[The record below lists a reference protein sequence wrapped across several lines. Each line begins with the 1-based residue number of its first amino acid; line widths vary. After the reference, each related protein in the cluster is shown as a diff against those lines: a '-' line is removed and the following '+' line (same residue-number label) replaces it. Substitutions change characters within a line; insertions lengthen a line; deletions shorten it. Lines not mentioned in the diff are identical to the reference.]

1 MEDLPQEVFNSSKN
15 VEFPNNKTGEITAGA
30 YHVSITETVSDF
42 QQKSARALLTIND
55 DILGLF
61 WKNQVF
67 FLFDSDK
74 KEEIGRMPA
83 PSTADLV
90 NLDSLPSL
98 EIYIKSV
105 YYTNHPMT
113 LYFQVHFLEQRCTED
128 TKTTIKKA
136 LKTEREKRKYHHCKR
151 NVIKVLKRKCK

>member
-1 MEDLPQEVFNSSKN
+1 MEDLPQEVFNSSTI

-42 QQKSARALLTIND
+42 QQISARALLTIND

-113 LYFQVHFLEQRCTED
+113 LYFQVHFLELRCTED

-136 LKTEREKRKYHHCKR
+136 LKTERKKR